1 MPMPRTL
8 LAAALAAASLAAPA
22 AHAAGQADPL
32 QDYVTTVST
41 DANYTLAHRLD
52 ATCVFVAD
60 RWSMDERPTRVAGV
74 ATTTGASWTSVTCE
88 IYNYGYLGGD
98 VTFAAAAP
106 AVADDA
112 SVRVNAAAAPYLQVC
127 VTAEASWSDAH
138 VVAPR
143 RCFRP

>member
-8 LAAALAAASLAAPA
+8 LAAVLAAAVTATPA
-22 AHAAGQADPL
+22 AAQDQGEAP
-32 QDYVTTVST
+32 QDYVVTVST
-41 DANYTLAHRLD
+41 DANHTLARRID
-52 ATCVFVAD
+52 ATCAFVAD
-60 RWSMDERPTRVAGV
+60 RWSMDERPTRVSGV
-74 ATTTGASWTSVTCE
+74 ATTTGATWTSVTCE

-112 SVRVNAAAAPYLQVC
+112 VLRVNAASAPYLQVC
-127 VTAEASWSDAH
+127 VTAEASFADAH